1 MRIFDRNHYYS
12 YTGSQNETNI
22 TNVIMN
28 SRERIFKTLNHEEP
42 DRVPFD
48 LGGTTWTGITNTAY
62 QNLLG
67 YLGKGPESPEWSDVI
82 QQIVIPSKD
91 MLDKFEVD
99 VRGIFPLTSSN
110 WEVYAKLKDMGD
122 YWEYQ
127 DEWNFIHHFPRNGY
141 WFSLVK
147 SPLEDVDFNQ
157 EGLIEKF
164 PWPDAGDKRRFTGLR
179 EKVLKYR
186 DQEKVVF
193 SKGMCAGLFEMHQR
207 VRGMSNAMIDPFMA
221 PVNSDKL
228 IGKLADLKI
237 EFWNELLDQIGD
249 VLDIVGEG
257 DDYGTQDSQLIDPD
271 QFRQFYKPH
280 FVRVLAFIKEKAPDI
295 KLMFHSCGNVRPIIP
310 DLIEIGVDILNPV
323 HVAATGME
331 PVQLKEDFGRDIV
344 FWGGGV
350 DTQKVLPSGSKQ
362 EVIDDVRRNIDALA
376 PDGGFVFS
384 AVHNIQAEVP
394 PENIMAMWETLMEF
408 KY

>member
-1 MRIFDRNHYYS
+1 
-12 YTGSQNETNI
+12 
-22 TNVIMN
+22 MN
-28 SRERIFKTLNHEEP
+28 SRDRILKALNHEEA

-48 LGGTTWTGITNTAY
+48 LAATTWTGITNTAY
-62 QNLLG
+62 QNLLRH
-67 YLGKGPESPEWSDVI
+67 LHKRPEDPEWSDVI
-82 QQIVIPSKD
+82 QQIVIPSEDILNK
-91 MLDKFEVD
+91 LEVD
-99 VRGIFPLTSSN
+99 TRGIFPLTSSN
-110 WEVYAKLKDMGD
+110 WDVYAKLKDKGD
-122 YWEYQ
+122 YWEYN
-127 DEWNFIHHFPRNGY
+127 DEWSFIHHFPKKGY

-147 SPLEDVDFNQ
+147 SPLEEVDFNQ
-157 EGLIEKF
+157 DGLVEQF
-164 PWPDAGDKRRFTGLR
+164 PWPDSTDKQRFEGLR
-179 EKVLKYR
+179 EKAKKFREVDKI
-186 DQEKVVF
+186 VF
-193 SKGMCAGLFEMHQR
+193 AKGMCAGLFEMHQR

-271 QFRQFYKPH
+271 QFRQYYKPH
-280 FVRVLAFIKEKAPDI
+280 FVRVLEFIKKKSPNV

-310 DLIEIGVDILNPV
+310 DLIEMGADILNPV

-331 PVQLKEDFGRDIV
+331 PHQLKKDFGKDIV

-350 DTQKVLPSGSKQ
+350 DTQKVLPSGTLS
-362 EVIDDVRRNIDALA
+362 EIRNDVRKNIEALA
-376 PDGGFVFS
+376 PGGGFVFS

-394 PENIMAMWETLMEF
+394 PENIMTMWETLME
-408 KY
+408 YRY